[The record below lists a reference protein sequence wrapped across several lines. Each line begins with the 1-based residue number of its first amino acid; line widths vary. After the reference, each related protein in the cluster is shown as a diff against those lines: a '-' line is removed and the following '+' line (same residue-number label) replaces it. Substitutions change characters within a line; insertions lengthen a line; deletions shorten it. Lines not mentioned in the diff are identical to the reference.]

1 MFEFLIIIEALG
13 FLYGS
18 AGRFLEA
25 ENIVGRSGTS
35 FPPSTATV
43 SGLYAATIDTE
54 LIASLQLAGPFWAY
68 SNEPQNFYVP
78 LPFNYLLQDGEIK
91 HILHWNSKV
100 QEWQTETGDFPTGKF
115 DRGDRWITIK
125 SWHQPQ
131 QVHQN
136 PWKYLPH
143 LHPRLELQQRKL
155 DTHSDRSN
163 LFLENAVQMYPDTCL
178 IYLSN
183 TPLNDG
189 WYRFGGEGHMVD
201 VRCVEIACST
211 QRLFNQPVGKLFALI
226 TPAVWGSTRLS
237 YSEPMTYEDNN
248 WELAWDKE
256 AMLTERPKT
265 FRYRLGGSGKT
276 KRLSRGRYAVP
287 SGSVYLLK
295 ESLKQPWHKW
305 PELWFPTE
313 AYNFKRW
320 GCGLALAL
328 GEENSS

>member
-1 MFEFLIIIEALG
+1 MFKFLIIIEPLG

-25 ENIVGRSGTS
+25 ENLVGRSGNS

-43 SGLYAATIDTE
+43 SGLYAATIETE
-54 LIASLQLAGPFWAY
+54 LIASLQIAGPFWAY
-68 SNEPQNFYVP
+68 NNEPQNFYVP
-78 LPFNYLLQDGEIK
+78 LPFNYLVQKGKIK
-91 HILHWNSKV
+91 HLLHWDSNA
-100 QEWQTETGDFPTGKF
+100 QEWQTETGDSPRGKF
-115 DRGDRWITIK
+115 DKSERWIAIN
-125 SWHQPQ
+125 SWHKPQ

-143 LHPRLELQQRKL
+143 LHPHLGLEQRKVET
-155 DTHSDRSN
+155 DSNQGN
-163 LFLENAVQMYPDTCL
+163 LFLENAVQMHPDTCL

-201 VRCVEIACST
+201 VYCAEIAYST
-211 QRLFNQPVGKLFALI
+211 QKLFDQPVGRQFALI

-237 YSEPMTYEDNN
+237 YPEPMTYKNNN
-248 WELAWDKE
+248 WEPAWDNE
-256 AMLTERPKT
+256 AILTERPKP

-287 SGSVYLLK
+287 PGSVYVLK
-295 ESLKQPWHKW
+295 KPLKQPWYKW
-305 PELWFPTE
+305 SELWFPTE

-320 GCGLALAL
+320 GCGLALPL
-328 GEENSS
+328 GDGK